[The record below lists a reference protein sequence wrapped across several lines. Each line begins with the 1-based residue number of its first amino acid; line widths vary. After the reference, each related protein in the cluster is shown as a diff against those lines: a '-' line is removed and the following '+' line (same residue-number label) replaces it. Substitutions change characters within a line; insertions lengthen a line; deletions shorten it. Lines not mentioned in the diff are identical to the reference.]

1 MAVIGNSVLMS
12 FLAQYWL
19 HIALLVV
26 VARLVRNRYHNG
38 LNKYP
43 GPFLASLTDLW
54 RLWDVYCQRP
64 ELTHQRLHAKYGDV
78 VRLGPNTLSFAD
90 PKALK
95 AIYGLNKGFVK
106 SDFYIVQQST
116 VKGHN
121 LASLFSTTDN
131 TFHAQFRR
139 CVNAAFAMSAL
150 VQYEPFVDNTTRLF
164 LRQTERL
171 YAGDR
176 HRAGAVCDLT
186 RWLQFYAFDV
196 IGEITY
202 GRRHGFLEKNEDI
215 DGIVGYLSNLF
226 LYVAPIGQIPW
237 LDLIFLKNPIYLKL
251 SQWGFIDATMPVAR
265 FARARMAERLG
276 SSSEEKKKP
285 LLPVTNDDASPE
297 SEPSEEEDDEEASP
311 RPDLEKPPASA
322 SGTGSVDLLSKFLAA
337 RDARPDFMTDTLV
350 QTMAVSMA
358 FAGSETTAISLSAVL
373 YYLLRHPRSL
383 ARLRAELDG
392 AARRGAFADNETGL
406 VTWAESQRLP
416 YLDACVKEAFRLHPA
431 AGLPLE
437 RVVPAAGAEVAGSF
451 VPGGTIVGCSAWI
464 IHRRPEIWG
473 EDVEAFRPERWL
485 VDEDDDGE
493 GEGDDVEESSSS
505 GRQTRRAEKERH
517 VREMNGYMFQFGMGS
532 RTCIGKNISLL
543 EIYKVVPSLLRR
555 FEIRFKDPSQEW
567 KLVNAWFVKQQ
578 NFEALFELRDLVQPI
593 KEEGNVQQE
602 HTTESEKVDVV
613 VS

>member
-1 MAVIGNSVLMS
+1 MAITGNSVVIG

-19 HIALLVV
+19 PITLVAV

-139 CVNAAFAMSAL
+139 CVNSAFAMSAL

-164 LRQTERL
+164 LQQTERL

-176 HRAGAVCDLT
+176 HGAGTVCDLP

-215 DGIVGYLSNLF
+215 DGIVGYLSSLF

-237 LDLIFLKNPIYLKL
+237 LDLLFLKNPIYLKL
-251 SQWGFIDATMPVAR
+251 SQWGFFDATMPVAQ
-265 FARARMAERLG
+265 FARARMAERLDSDAG
-276 SSSEEKKKP
+276 GPSSKKTAAATPAARSSPSP
-285 LLPVTNDDASPE
+285 LLPLSKEDASTK
-297 SEPSEEEDDEEASP
+297 A
-311 RPDLEKPPASA
+311 
-322 SGTGSVDLLSKFLAA
+322 TDLLSKFLAA

-373 YYLLRHPRSL
+373 YYLLRNEGCL

-392 AARRGAFADNETGL
+392 AARRGRFADRRTGL

-437 RVVPAAGAEVAGSF
+437 RVVPGPGGVDVAGRF
-451 VPGGTIVGCSAWI
+451 VRAGTIVGCSAWI

-473 EDVEAFRPERWL
+473 DDVDAFRPERWL
-485 VDEDDDGE
+485 VDDDAEDGAPE
-493 GEGDDVEESSSS
+493 
-505 GRQTRRAEKERH
+505 QRAEKERR

-578 NFEALFELRDLVQPI
+578 NFDVVFELRDLVQPDEEYAQ
-593 KEEGNVQQE
+593 KEQKIEA
-602 HTTESEKVDVV
+602 
-613 VS
+613 